1 MTAGYDAAITLS
13 GRLAKHWPAPDKVL
27 MDKVLMDKA
36 VMVVL
41 SIDEDGQ
48 I

>member
-27 MDKVLMDKA
+27 MDKA